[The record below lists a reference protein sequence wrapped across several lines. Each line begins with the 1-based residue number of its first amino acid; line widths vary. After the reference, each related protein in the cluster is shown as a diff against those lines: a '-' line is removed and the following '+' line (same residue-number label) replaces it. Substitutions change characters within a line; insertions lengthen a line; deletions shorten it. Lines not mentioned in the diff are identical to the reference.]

1 MFSSTEYAQDTR
13 QLSYEDQQSSG
24 WVNKRHYN
32 FKLVLNS
39 EEQGSDL
46 GNQPNT
52 LHRSSHSV
60 TTTGETAEFC
70 HRLFLKSLSK
80 CKNCIWS
87 LGNDSVVRGRMW
99 LRNASFSS
107 LACRSVRWEQL
118 PVKDASTFQETTSA
132 VELVHVIMTSGWRW
146 GHQKGIFEAE
156 VPTRSRR
163 DSTQEPSTCL
173 VTV

>member
-1 MFSSTEYAQDTR
+1 MKTK
-13 QLSYEDQQSSG
+13 SSG

-52 LHRSSHSV
+52 LHRISRSV
-60 TTTGETAEFC
+60 TTRGETAEFC
-70 HRLFLKSLSK
+70 HRF
-80 CKNCIWS
+80 WS
-87 LGNDSVVRGRMW
+87 LFPNVKTASEVWETAVWSEGECGSETHPSHLW
-99 LRNASFSS
+99 LVTQFGGSSSQRRQHTSRNH
-107 LACRSVRWEQL
+107 
-118 PVKDASTFQETTSA
+118 SA
-132 VELVHVIMTSGWRW
+132 VELVHVIMTSGWWW

-156 VPTRSRR
+156 VLTRSRC